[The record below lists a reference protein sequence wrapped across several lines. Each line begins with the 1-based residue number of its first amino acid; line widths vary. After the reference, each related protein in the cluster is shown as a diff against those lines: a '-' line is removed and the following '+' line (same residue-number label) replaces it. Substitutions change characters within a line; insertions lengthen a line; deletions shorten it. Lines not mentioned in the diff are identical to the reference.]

1 MRNPRQSLDSAAM
14 KTEQLAITVGESTGT
29 VSGLYREPPAAHTLY
44 VLGHGAGANMRHRF
58 MEQAAEQLGNVGI
71 ATLRYNFPYMEAGS
85 RRPDQPAV
93 LEATVR
99 AAIEQAAL
107 LAGGR
112 TLVAGGK
119 SMGGRIT
126 SQALAKRRDDRVRG
140 IAFLG
145 FPLHQPGKPAT
156 ERAAHLADVHAPL
169 LFLQGTRDALA
180 RIDLIKEICIS
191 LGDRATL
198 HIIDQADHSFAVPKR
213 TGLTPADVYAEIATT
228 IREWSLGV

>member
-1 MRNPRQSLDSAAM
+1 M
-14 KTEQLAITVGESTGT
+14 KADQLAITVGET
-29 VSGLYREPPAAHTLY
+29 VGSISGLYLEPPAAHTVY

-58 MEQAAEQLGNVGI
+58 MEQIAEQLANVGI

-85 RRPDQPAV
+85 RRPDPAGI

-99 AAIEQAAL
+99 AAIEQGAAL
-107 LAGGR
+107 AGAR
-112 TLVAGGK
+112 KLIAGGK
-119 SMGGRIT
+119 SMGGRMT
-126 SQALAKRRDDRVRG
+126 SQALAKRPDERVRG

-156 ERAAHLADVHAPL
+156 ERAAHLADVRMPM
-169 LFLQGTRDALA
+169 LFLQGTRDTLA
-180 RIDLIKEICIS
+180 RIDLIEEVCNS

-213 TGLTPADVYAEIATT
+213 TGLTADDIYRELAAAIN
-228 IREWSLGV
+228 EWSTAIGG